1 MHQNEFYSSCTKI
14 KKIIK
19 NKPKSMFFFERKPN
33 QTKIEQNS
41 FSDSQERTQLTV
53 YCYHGSLTKVLR
65 LK

>member
-1 MHQNEFYSSCTKI
+1 
-14 KKIIK
+14 
-19 NKPKSMFFFERKPN
+19 MFFFERKPY